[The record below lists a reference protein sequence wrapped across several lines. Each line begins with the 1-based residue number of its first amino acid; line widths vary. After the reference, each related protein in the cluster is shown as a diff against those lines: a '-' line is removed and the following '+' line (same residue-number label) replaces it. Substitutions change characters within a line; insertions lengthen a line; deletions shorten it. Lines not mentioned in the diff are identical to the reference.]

1 MCAIGVEEPGAE
13 TQRPTPQVD
22 RDSIEA
28 SVRQIIEAVGE
39 DPDRE
44 GLRDTPARVARMWDE
59 LRAGE
64 PFKFTT
70 FENPGY
76 DQMVVVKDIS
86 FYSLC
91 EHHILPFFGVAH
103 VAYIPDKRIIGLS
116 KIARLV
122 QQKAS
127 GLQIQERL
135 TCEIAEELQ
144 RLLDPV
150 GVGVVIEAEHMCMT
164 MRGARA
170 QGTRTITSQVL
181 GVIREKPEARFEFLA
196 LAGLTGRVAL

>member
-13 TQRPTPQVD
+13 VIRPAPQVD

-39 DPDRE
+39 DPERE
-44 GLRDTPARVARMWDE
+44 GLRDTPARVARMWEE
-59 LRAGE
+59 LRSGE
-64 PFKFTT
+64 SFNPTT

-86 FYSLC
+86 FYSFC

-135 TCEIAEELQ
+135 TCEIASDLQ
-144 RLLDPV
+144 ELLDPI

-170 QGTRTITSQVL
+170 QGAKTITSQVL
-181 GVIREKPEARFEFLA
+181 GVIREKPEARLEFLA
-196 LAGLTGRVAL
+196 LAGLTGGLRP

>member
-1 MCAIGVEEPGAE
+1 MLVAI
-13 TQRPTPQVD
+13 
-22 RDSIEA
+22 
-28 SVRQIIEAVGE
+28 GE

-44 GLRDTPARVARMWDE
+44 GLRDTPARVARMWQE
-59 LRAGE
+59 LRSKE
-64 PFKFTT
+64 QFEFTT

-76 DQMVVVKDIS
+76 DQMVVAKDIS

-91 EHHILPFFGVAH
+91 EHHMLPFFGVAH

-122 QQKAS
+122 GQKAA

-135 TCEIAEELQ
+135 TCEIADDLQ
-144 RLLDPV
+144 RMLDPI

-164 MRGARA
+164 MRGAKA

-181 GVIREKPEARFEFLA
+181 GALREKPEARGEFLA
-196 LAGLTGRVAL
+196 LVGLTRG